1 MAGSRRKRSPEKD
14 DASKRRRTEEPQNPP
29 DETNSQEP
37 LGGTRRKRSPEK
49 DDASKR
55 RRIEEPEKRPDE
67 TGSQEAMTTDPEQNG
82 TEEHEDTTEVNEV
95 EQFLQKWVR
104 MAPSKYLATSRLETA
119 GDPDPR
125 PPTKSV
131 RFAKGT
137 ERARENSGNRDQD
150 NVNDQLLRENGMDNG
165 SLTEPSLTGE
175 GTPGGESG
183 DKTASLPRTRLPQG
197 DFKPHPVLP
206 RTDDEFEEAL
216 ILIKRTAWRWAFQHF
231 NNVQTN
237 EARKLDLYKLSQQSP
252 ELMEYA
258 NWIAIG
264 GNSWEEIFN
273 QKRSSLV
280 FGILGKMLE
289 IHVFG
294 HEMFGATSGQL
305 EALIATEKEM
315 VHVNGWSTILR
326 VVTTLC

>member
-1 MAGSRRKRSPEKD
+1 MA
-14 DASKRRRTEEPQNPP
+14 
-29 DETNSQEP
+29 
-37 LGGTRRKRSPEK
+37 GTRRKRSPEK
-49 DDASKR
+49 DDGSKR
-55 RRIEEPEKRPDE
+55 RRTEETQNPPDQTTPQEPSAGTRRKRSPEKRGRTLEPEISPEE
-67 TGSQEAMTTDPEQNG
+67 TTPQEPSTTNPEQNG
-82 TEEHEDTTEVNEV
+82 TEEQEETTELDKIEV
-95 EQFLQKWVR
+95 YLQKWVR
-104 MAPSKYLATSRLETA
+104 MAPSKFLATSSLETA
-119 GDPDPR
+119 GDPEDPK

-137 ERARENSGNRDQD
+137 EHEREDSGDRDQD
-150 NVNDQLLRENGMDNG
+150 HIDDQLLRENGVDNE
-165 SLTEPSLTGE
+165 SLTEP
-175 GTPGGESG
+175 TPTDG
-183 DKTASLPRTRLPQG
+183 DIPEEDFGDITASLPRTRLPQG

-237 EARKLDLYKLSQQSP
+237 EARKLDLYKLSEQSP

-258 NWIAIG
+258 NWIALG

-294 HEMFGATSGQL
+294 HEMFGATPGQL
-305 EALIATEKEM
+305 EALIATEREM
-315 VHVNGWSTILR
+315 VHVDGWSTIF
-326 VVTTLC
+326 VY